1 MSAECARRMKGS
13 AAESAAAHARR
24 MEAAAP
30 SAQSS
35 AAAAAMECTPVT
47 AATAAPAVLSLRD
60 VGQHRCNQE
69 DGGGNGKGQSEHG
82 EPRAYGA
89 RIPPASMK
97 HRRARFPV
105 VNNS

>member
-47 AATAAPAVLSLRD
+47 AATAASAAPAVLSLRA

-69 DGGGNGKGQSEHG
+69 DGGRNGKGQSEHG

-89 RIPPASMK
+89 RIPLLK
-97 HRRARFPV
+97 
-105 VNNS
+105 

>member
-35 AAAAAMECTPVT
+35 AAAAMECTPVT

-69 DGGGNGKGQSEHG
+69 EGGGNGKGQSEHG

-89 RIPPASMK
+89 RIPLLK
-97 HRRARFPV
+97 
-105 VNNS
+105 